1 MRGDQSIHRHT
12 PMHVFIPTQETKGNA
27 WTCVQ
32 LSPLTSSGR
41 NGPSR
46 ELWLVGFHSA
56 CLSPWS
62 PHTYLFVV
70 GMEWQHHTPPPLAL
84 HWWHLNWASLTFL
97 SPESEGSGPHRG
109 GRLHLERQWLHR
121 TLSSTVPSAAERC
134 IESLSLQRYTA
145 MPEQGLRSLA
155 SICFLNPANLQLD
168 SSWEVTFISSQLSII
183 SVESRKALEIKGK
196 KEGRWRGKASSRVA
210 ALWASPFKC
219 FCPLAKA
226 TKLPVKMPFKLLP
239 LRIYEFIDMRRN
251 IVTPTPSPPVLEYA
265 VPIHSFKYSL
275 IIVLYINHISY
286 IIY

>member
-1 MRGDQSIHRHT
+1 
-12 PMHVFIPTQETKGNA
+12 MHELVSNFLLLLRVAETGHPESCGWLDFIQLVWVPDPLIPTS
-27 WTCVQ
+27 
-32 LSPLTSSGR
+32 LSWGWSGSTI
-41 NGPSR
+41 P
-46 ELWLVGFHSA
+46 
-56 CLSPWS
+56 
-62 PHTYLFVV
+62 
-70 GMEWQHHTPPPLAL
+70 PPPLAL

-155 SICFLNPANLQLD
+155 SICFLSPANLQLD